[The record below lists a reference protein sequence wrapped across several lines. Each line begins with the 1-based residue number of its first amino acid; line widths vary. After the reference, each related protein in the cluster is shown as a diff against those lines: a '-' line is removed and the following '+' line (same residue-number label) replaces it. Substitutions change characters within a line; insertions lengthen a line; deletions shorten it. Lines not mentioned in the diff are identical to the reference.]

1 MSEPSYAFVDGMLD
15 QIQAGESSPP
25 PSRSIWV

>member
-25 PSRSIWV
+25 SRSIWV